1 MQRIG
6 RVNRIGSSEPFVYVY
21 NFMPSAQG
29 DRMIQL
35 VEKAHIKLQ
44 SFHTLFGEDAK
55 VFTEN
60 EEVAHYKLKEFVDGE
75 ESPFEKYIFE
85 LKRYREANP
94 KRYEYIIGKN
104 DDLQMAV
111 SDRSGDNYLVVRTP
125 KTKGLFVHVASNGK
139 GSIIRALDMFPAFY
153 SDEMTVR
160 EALPEDWE
168 HVKKTAIQT
177 FGQHLAKITSYKVKD
192 KAATNAKGIVM
203 RLIKE
208 KNLSNESQRLLDAA
222 FNMIRKG
229 NKDIIRIILAI
240 GEEVFGETE
249 NLFKIN
255 QEDIDSI
262 ISKRLDKI
270 VDEQTSQL
278 GKPEVFIGLAK

>member
-1 MQRIG
+1 
-6 RVNRIGSSEPFVYVY
+6 
-21 NFMPSAQG
+21 
-29 DRMIQL
+29 
-35 VEKAHIKLQ
+35 
-44 SFHTLFGEDAK
+44 
-55 VFTEN
+55 
-60 EEVAHYKLKEFVDGE
+60 
-75 ESPFEKYIFE
+75 
-85 LKRYREANP
+85 
-94 KRYEYIIGKN
+94 
-104 DDLQMAV
+104 
-111 SDRSGDNYLVVRTP
+111 
-125 KTKGLFVHVASNGK
+125 
-139 GSIIRALDMFPAFY
+139 MFPAFY